1 MGQRFA
7 DRVDIIVKAGDGG
20 DGIVSFHR
28 EPYVPKGGPDG
39 GNGGRG
45 GDVYLRVDP
54 RLTTLADFRSG
65 AIFAAGDGASGGS
78 SNKTGR
84 SGEDLYLR
92 VPPGT
97 LVTDRGTGRLLADL
111 RRPGREEIIAEGGRG
126 GRGNASFATSR
137 RRAPRRRTKGSL
149 GERLRL
155 RLDLKL
161 MADVGLLGFPNAG
174 KSTFLSRVTAARPR
188 TADYPFTTLRPL
200 LGVVSM
206 DRGFSFVIADLP
218 GLIEGASRGKGLG
231 HRFLRHA
238 ERNRIMLFL
247 LAPDLELTPA
257 KQLEVLRREAS
268 EYGLDLQRTA
278 TLVALAKAD
287 LLDED
292 SLERELEALPEG
304 TVSFSSATGKG
315 LEEFLALLAKVVVEA
330 RKGG

>member
-7 DRVDIIVKAGDGG
+7 DRVDIVVRAGDGG

-45 GDVYLRVDP
+45 GDVYMVVDP
-54 RLTTLADFRSG
+54 RLTTLVDFRSG
-65 AIFAAGDGASGGS
+65 AVFSAEDGAPGGS
-78 SNKTGR
+78 SNKTGK
-84 SGEDLYLR
+84 SGRDLTLR

-97 LVTDRGTGRLLADL
+97 LVTDLESGRLLADL
-111 RRPGREEIIAEGGRG
+111 RGAGESERIAVGGRG

-137 RRAPRRRTKGSL
+137 RRAPRRRTRGAP
-149 GERLRL
+149 GEEHRL

-161 MADVGLLGFPNAG
+161 MADVGLVGLPNAG
-174 KSTFLSRVTAARPR
+174 KSTFLSRVTAAEPK
-188 TADYPFTTLRPL
+188 TAAYPFTTLHPL

-218 GLIEGASRGKGLG
+218 GLVEGASRGRGLG

-238 ERNRIMLFL
+238 ERNRIILFL
-247 LAPDLELTPA
+247 LAPDLEPSPA
-257 KQLEVLRREAS
+257 RQLDILRREAS
-268 EYGLDLQRTA
+268 EHGIDLRRT
-278 TLVALAKAD
+278 TVLVALAKTD

-292 SLERELEALPEG
+292 SLRRELEALPEG
-304 TVSFSSATGKG
+304 AVGFSSATGKG
-315 LEEFLALLAKVVVEA
+315 LREFLALLAEAVREA
-330 RKGG
+330 RKGD

>member
-1 MGQRFA
+1 MGERFA
-7 DRVDIIVKAGDGG
+7 DRVDIIVRAGDGG
-20 DGIVSFHR
+20 DGIVSFHS
-28 EPYVPKGGPDG
+28 EPYVPRGGPDG
-39 GNGGRG
+39 GNGGNG
-45 GDVYLRVDP
+45 GDVWLEVDGK
-54 RLTTLADFRSG
+54 LTTLADFRNG
-65 AIFAAGDGASGGS
+65 AIFSAGDGSSGGS

-84 SGEDLYLR
+84 SGRDLTLR

-97 LVTDRGTGRLLADL
+97 LVTDRETDRLLLDLRETGRREKVAD
-111 RRPGREEIIAEGGRG
+111 GGRG

-137 RRAPRRRTKGSL
+137 RRAPRRRTRG
-149 GERLRL
+149 GEGEERRL

-161 MADVGLLGFPNAG
+161 MADVGLVGFPNAG

-238 ERNRIMLFL
+238 ERNRVILFL

-257 KQLEVLRREAS
+257 GQLDVLRREAV
-268 EYGLDLQRTA
+268 EHGIDLSRTRTMA
-278 TLVALAKAD
+278 ALAKRD

-292 SLERELEALPEG
+292 SLQRELKTLPED
-304 TVSFSSATGKG
+304 TACFSSATGEG
-315 LEEFLALLAKVVVEA
+315 LREFLALLARMVVEA
-330 RKGG
+330 RGRD

>member
-78 SNKTGR
+78 SNKTGK
-84 SGEDLYLR
+84 SGKDLVLR

-97 LVTDRGTGRLLADL
+97 LVTDRATGRLLVDL
-111 RRPGREEIIAEGGRG
+111 RRPGREERVAEGGRG

-137 RRAPRRRTKGSL
+137 RRAPRRRTKGSP

-161 MADVGLLGFPNAG
+161 MADVGLVGFPNVG

-218 GLIEGASRGKGLG
+218 GLIEGASRGRGLG

-247 LAPDLELTPA
+247 LAPDLEVTPA
-257 KQLEVLRREAS
+257 EQLEVLRREAL
-268 EYGLDLQRTA
+268 EYGLDLERTA
-278 TLVALAKAD
+278 VLVALAKAD

-292 SLERELEALPEG
+292 SLREELEALPEG

-315 LEEFLALLAKVVVEA
+315 LQEFLALLAKMVVEA
-330 RKGG
+330 RKGD

>member
-7 DRVDIIVKAGDGG
+7 DRVDIVVKAGDGG

-45 GDVYLRVDP
+45 GDVYMVVDP

-65 AIFAAGDGASGGS
+65 AVFSAGDGSPGGS
-78 SNKTGR
+78 SNKTGK
-84 SGEDLYLR
+84 SGSDLKLR

-97 LVTDRGTGRLLADL
+97 LVTDLESGRLLVDL
-111 RRPGREEIIAEGGRG
+111 RRPGRVEKMACGGRG

-137 RRAPRRRTKGSL
+137 RRAPRRRTRGSA
-149 GERLRL
+149 GEKLRL

-161 MADVGLLGFPNAG
+161 MADVGLVGFPNAG

-200 LGVVSM
+200 LGVVAM

-218 GLIEGASRGKGLG
+218 GLIEGAGRGKGLG

-238 ERNRIMLFL
+238 ERNRIVLFL
-247 LAPDLELTPA
+247 LAPDLGVEPA
-257 KQLEVLRREAS
+257 RQLEVLRRETS
-268 EYGLDLQRTA
+268 EHGIDLRRTA
-278 TLVALAKAD
+278 TLVALAKVD

-292 SLERELEALPEG
+292 SLRRELRALPEG
-304 TVSFSSATGKG
+304 TMAFSSATGEG
-315 LEEFLALLAKVVVEA
+315 LEEFLALLAKEVVKA
-330 RKGG
+330 RKED